1 MSFKNEYKVTESTVK
16 NPAEFALENDK
27 KQLEL
32 ILNRELNN
40 KEDAYENIIEMERF
54 LSYPHDN
61 LPGAQ
66 QKIYEKYDVISR
78 TLGKDIL
85 DKGIEI
91 SNSVKALH
99 EMFVTIDIKNRGN
112 IKNEIINNPDL
123 ASRLSYL
130 RYHPEVASKQKGSIV
145 EYEAVYSDMVEEIRE
160 NSTLDK
166 GKNSNDV
173 VIDLLTEYDRTA
185 LETMLNRE
193 LNSREDVYENIVEMK
208 HFLSYPHGD
217 VPEANNKINEK
228 LEAIKNTFGQDILA
242 KGLEI
247 SDVAKFQHESFVTMS
262 LEERL
267 KCEKEILENS
277 EIAEQ
282 LSYLRYHPEISMK
295 QSGPDA
301 MIGHKAVYSNMIE
314 EMNSNEYHKINEE
327 KLNSKVKETK
337 SKHNGNDR

>member
-1 MSFKNEYKVTESTVK
+1 MSFKNEYKVTEGTVK
-16 NPAEFALENDK
+16 SPAEFSLENDK

-32 ILNRELNN
+32 MLNRELNS
-40 KEDAYENIIEMERF
+40 KEDAYENIVEMERF
-54 LSYPHDN
+54 LSCTHDN
-61 LPGAQ
+61 LPDAQ
-66 QKIYEKYDVISR
+66 QKIYEKYDAISQA
-78 TLGKDIL
+78 LGKNTL
-85 DKGIEI
+85 NKGIKI
-91 SNSVKALH
+91 SNFVKSLH
-99 EMFVTIDIKNRGN
+99 ETSMKMDIKNKGN

-130 RYHPEVASKQKGSIV
+130 RYHPEVSSKQKGTIV
-145 EYEAVYSDMVEEIRE
+145 EYQAVYSNMVEEVRK

-166 GKNSNDV
+166 EKNSNDI
-173 VIDLLTEYDRTA
+173 VIDLLTEYDKTA

-193 LNSREDVYENIVEMK
+193 LNSKEDVYENIVEMK
-208 HFLSYPHGD
+208 HFLSHPHGD
-217 VPEANNKINEK
+217 VPEANNKIKEK

-267 KCEKEILENS
+267 KCEKEILENP
-277 EIAEQ
+277 EVAEQ

-295 QSGPDA
+295 QSGPDS
-301 MIGHKAVYSNMIE
+301 MLGHKAVYSNMIE

-327 KLNSKVKETK
+327 KLNSKGRETK
-337 SKHNGNDR
+337 SEHSGNDR